1 MIAVLATLHIKPG
14 SGSAFEADFVEWSKT
29 VKANEPET
37 LQYNLTRSR
46 DDAQVYYVFEM
57 YASDAAF
64 KSHMKNL
71 MARPAGPDLFAG
83 PPKIQVL
90 DIVG

>member
-14 SGSAFEADFVEWSKT
+14 TGAAFEADFVEWSKT

-46 DDAQVYYVFEM
+46 DDAQVYYVLEM

-64 KSHMKNL
+64 KSHIKNL
-71 MARPAGPDLFAG
+71 MARPAGTDFFVA
-83 PPKIQVL
+83 PPKIEML
-90 DIVG
+90 DIVA